1 MSDRLALAHAIEDAG
16 IERSKAENVASV
28 IIRVIEGSV
37 ATKVQLDA
45 AKAELKADIAALDG
59 KINRQDVAI
68 ERLRS
73 TVREMESRLLVRLGS
88 LMVVLTGV
96 VLAALRYLPPH

>member
-59 KINRQDVAI
+59 KINRQDVA
-68 ERLRS
+68 
-73 TVREMESRLLVRLGS
+73 VREMESRLLVRLGS

>member
-28 IIRVIEGSV
+28 ILRVIEGSV

-59 KINRQDVAI
+59 KINRQDVA
-68 ERLRS
+68 
-73 TVREMESRLLVRLGS
+73 VREMESRLLVRLGS
-88 LMVVLTGV
+88 LMVVATGV

>member
-37 ATKVQLDA
+37 VTKVQLDA

-59 KINRQDVAI
+59 KINRQDVAT